1 MTTNRAPA
9 VQTNDLIVLFT
20 QDGHVC
26 TPEGRTCIEERSN
39 KDYNCT
45 VNCEGIYTDIHVEKT
60 TLRQCDV
67 RCGVKKC
74 DVSCDVQKTRE
85 DQDSPAEMDKLV
97 SELMKE
103 YNAHKKKKLRN
114 IRFSSSQAS
123 TMFGK

>member
-1 MTTNRAPA
+1 M
-9 VQTNDLIVLFT
+9 QINDLIVLFT
-20 QDGHVC
+20 QDGDAC
-26 TPEGRTCIEERSN
+26 TPEGRTCIAERSN
-39 KDYNCT
+39 KDFNCT

-60 TLRQCDV
+60 KLRQCNV

-74 DVSCDVQKTRE
+74 DVSCDVQRTRE
-85 DQDSPAEMDKLV
+85 DQESPAEMDKLV

-114 IRFSSSQAS
+114 IRFNSSQAS